1 MAPWLTRPKFLELQ
15 LLCVPA
21 VTNCALCS
29 SCRYMLE
36 PETAC
41 SFSINLHGSSSANA
55 LTAVPFSGGKTR
67 GGTSF
72 QMVSDHSKTRN
83 IDGLRGE
90 RSAVS
95 EAPNKKR
102 RNCSPGRPSYRH
114 EKSSNHPRLPI
125 TLDLARA
132 STIAEDLSD
141 YEKTRAANMKRNR
154 QILIS
159 LGLANPPTE
168 RSVDLLPA
176 ELDPIPAH
184 HVTLLYATSVKP
196 GEETTA
202 NESTHAHSLSAMQS
216 TLTLA

>member
-1 MAPWLTRPKFLELQ
+1 
-15 LLCVPA
+15 
-21 VTNCALCS
+21 
-29 SCRYMLE
+29 MLE

-41 SFSINLHGSSSANA
+41 SFSINLHGSSSAKHA

-141 YEKTRAANMKRNR
+141 YEKTRAANMQRNR

-184 HVTLLYATSVKP
+184 HVTLPYATSVKP